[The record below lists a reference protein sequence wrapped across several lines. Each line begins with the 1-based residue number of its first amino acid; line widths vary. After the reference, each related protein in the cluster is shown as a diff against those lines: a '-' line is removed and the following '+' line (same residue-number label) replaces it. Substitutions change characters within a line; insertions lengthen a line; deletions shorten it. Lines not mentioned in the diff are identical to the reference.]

1 MHSYTTVPKHI
12 SLYLCIGILLG
23 ALCGIIFREK
33 VDILIPIEST
43 LNMFVQTLIVLYIP
57 LGLMNGISRLHA
69 KEASRLLFKSL
80 FFILFFWGVIILSC
94 LLATLFLPPS
104 SPSLIELNSATL
116 KIYEKILE
124 YLIPE
129 NPFYDALN
137 NILPPLA
144 LFSLLLGL
152 AYLRSK
158 EKEPFLDLMEV
169 GNHLLE
175 VMLMWVA
182 YLAPFFAFIHTA
194 VIVGELDFVI
204 WKPLAFYIVTMIAI
218 CLFLSLFFLPT
229 IVALLTPLRFSSLFR
244 MFAFIGLATFATGQA
259 LIVVPFI
266 MEVLRKIRLKYHFPL
281 RDFRAAFLMIIPL
294 SFSFAQIGNM
304 LSIFFVF
311 FFGYFFH
318 IYFTSIEKFILPIF
332 SIFLSVS
339 SPTTSLEYLN
349 VLAQQFHLPEEIG
362 SFIPK
367 LHNYIH
373 NFKTL
378 LNSAGILSVI
388 LIVMMLHEHK
398 LKKIGK
404 KAILFLCF
412 SAVLLVSVYFGIHRI
427 FPVKESY
434 RELIA
439 PRSLHGSLENLPV
452 MRVLPDLS
460 TLSASPPAIGTI
472 LKKVLASGKLTVGFD
487 PSNAPYSYL
496 DSDGGA
502 DGFDIAYMA
511 QLAFDLDVELELV
524 PIHFATLE
532 QDLNEGRFDIAVG
545 GIMMD
550 FSRILRISFTD
561 FYQEGQNTMIV
572 LRKNVSKYKKLG
584 EIEKQEGLK
593 IGARGIFV
601 QMAKKRFPLAEII
614 PNTMWT
620 ELIAK
625 EVDLLL
631 EAKTTSVIW
640 SLKHPEIVGLD
651 FGDLLGKEYICY
663 ALPLKDRA
671 WKRFINQWLSL
682 YKLSGFYDKQ
692 YKYWFL
698 EESF

>member
-1 MHSYTTVPKHI
+1 MQSYTAVPKRI

-23 ALCGIIFREK
+23 ALCGITFRAK

-43 LNMFVQTLIVLYIP
+43 LNMFVQTIIVLYIP
-57 LGLMNGISRLHA
+57 LALMNGISRLHA
-69 KEASRLLFKSL
+69 KEASRLLLKSL
-80 FFILFFWGVIILSC
+80 FFLLFFWAVIVSSC
-94 LLATLFLPPS
+94 LLATIFLPPS
-104 SPSLIELNSATL
+104 SPALIEVNSAPL

-124 YLIPE
+124 YLVPE

-144 LFSLLLGL
+144 IFSLLLGL
-152 AYLRSK
+152 AYLSSK
-158 EKEPFLDLMEV
+158 EKEPLLDLMEV

-175 VMLMWVA
+175 IMLMWVA
-182 YLAPFFAFIHTA
+182 YLAPIFAFVHTA
-194 VIVGELDFVI
+194 VIVGELDFAI
-204 WKPLAFYIVTMIAI
+204 WQPLAFYIVTMIAI
-218 CLFLSLFFLPT
+218 CLFLSLFFLP
-229 IVALLTPLRFSSLFR
+229 ILVALLTPLRFSFLFR
-244 MFAFIGLATFATGQA
+244 EFAFIGLVTLATGQA

-266 MEVLRKIRLKYHFPL
+266 AEVLRKIRLRYHFPL
-281 RDFRAAFLMIIPL
+281 RDFRAAFLTITPL

-318 IYFTSIEKFILPIF
+318 IYFSPIEKIVLPIF

-388 LIVMMLHEHK
+388 LVVMMLHENM
-398 LKKIGK
+398 LKKVGR
-404 KAILFLCF
+404 KAFLFVCF
-412 SAVLLVSVYFGIHRI
+412 SGALLVSVYFCLHRI

-439 PRSLHGSLENLPV
+439 PRSLQGSLENLPTIHV
-452 MRVLPDLS
+452 TDGQQTLS
-460 TLSASPPAIGTI
+460 TSPPNEGTI
-472 LKKVLASGKLTVGFD
+472 LKRVLSSGKLTVGFD
-487 PSNAPYSYL
+487 AQNAPYSYL
-496 DSDGGA
+496 DSSEKA
-502 DGFDIAYMA
+502 AGFDIAYMA
-511 QLAFDLDVELELV
+511 QLAFDLDVELQLV
-524 PIHFATLE
+524 PIRFATLE

-561 FYQEGQNTMIV
+561 FYQEGQTAVIV
-572 LRKNVSKYKKLG
+572 LRESAYKYKNLA
-584 EIEKQEGLK
+584 ELEKQKDLK

-601 QMAKKRFPLAEII
+601 QVAENRFPFAQVI
-614 PNTMWT
+614 PTTSWN
-620 ELIAK
+620 ELVSRK
-625 EVDLLL
+625 VDILL
-631 EAKTTSVIW
+631 EGKTTSILW
-640 SLKHPEIVGLD
+640 SLKHPEIVGID
-651 FGDLLGKEYICY
+651 FGELLGKEYICY
-663 ALPLKDRA
+663 ALPLKDPA

-698 EESF
+698 EESL